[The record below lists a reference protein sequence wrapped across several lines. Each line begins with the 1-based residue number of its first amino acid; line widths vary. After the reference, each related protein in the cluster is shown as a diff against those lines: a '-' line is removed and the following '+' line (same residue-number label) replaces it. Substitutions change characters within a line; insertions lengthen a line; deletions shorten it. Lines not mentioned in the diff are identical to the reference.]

1 MGILIIGLTGQ
12 QVNII
17 TGREML
23 DIIYKKL
30 FNISTGPGIV
40 EMPGLPKLWK
50 SQGDSHNFLENSE
63 SFPQSFGKAKKQLF
77 HIRHYHNAFFYFPHL
92 YFYLPKDLCFC
103 LPRHVQN
110 YLPKMLYFYLT
121 FTSCYCKVNGKWL
134 IVHEQVF
141 VPVDLRSGKA
151 MMDLKP

>member
-1 MGILIIGLTGQ
+1 MGILITGLTGQ
-12 QVNII
+12 QVMI

-23 DIIYKKL
+23 NIRYKKL

-77 HIRHYHNAFFYFPHL
+77 HIPT
-92 YFYLPKDLCFC
+92 
-103 LPRHVQN
+103 
-110 YLPKMLYFYLT
+110 MLIFIFKICISVYRKTCISIYRGRCKT
-121 FTSCYCKVNGKWL
+121 TYRKSC
-134 IVHEQVF
+134 I
-141 VPVDLRSGKA
+141 ST
-151 MMDLKP
+151 